1 MNQRILVVDDE
12 LGPRE
17 SFRMLLKDRFEVH
30 TAASGEECLA
40 SIREQEYAL
49 VFLDVRMP
57 GMDGIETLARL
68 RQLRPTLP
76 VVIVTA
82 YTTMEAASRAV
93 EMGAFGS
100 LIKPFT
106 RRDVERYVGLAL
118 AAGTAEAD
126 APHR

>member
-1 MNQRILVVDDE
+1 MEQRILVVDDE

-17 SFRMLLKDRFEVH
+17 SFRMLLKDRFEVC

-40 SIREQEYAL
+40 HIKDQDFAL

-57 GMDGIETLARL
+57 GMDGIETLAEVRK
-68 RQLRPTLP
+68 LRPELP

-82 YTTMEAASRAV
+82 YATMESAGRAV
-93 EMGAFGS
+93 EMGALGS

-106 RRDVERYVGLAL
+106 RRDVDRYVGLAL
-118 AAGTAEAD
+118 AAGDGKAGE
-126 APHR
+126 HS